1 MMMMM
6 VIGLFDNNWNLL
18 CCVFKFELFI
28 HYWLYMNWE
37 LVCMFRERERRTKTK
52 QKVREKK
59 DKTKNSKHHDE
70 RMRFMYY
77 VKLIMYWCMELVDVR
92 ILLFHLLPP
101 PPSPPPPPLPPP
113 PPPPLPFFPLSTQ
126 IMLSLGNQKSGKDQH
141 YLCTVSVSVF
151 FCLLRKQT

>member
-6 VIGLFDNNWNLL
+6 VVIGLFDNNWNLL

-37 LVCMFRERERRTKTK
+37 LVCMFRERKRRTKTK

-101 PPSPPPPPLPPP
+101 PPSPPTTPPP
-113 PPPPLPFFPLSTQ
+113 FFSPSPHRSCYLLGIKKVEKTS
-126 IMLSLGNQKSGKDQH
+126 IISALCLSLS
-141 YLCTVSVSVF
+141 F